1 MVAVLISG
9 LETTRKTCVPLLEA
23 SMNRTS
29 GEGGRPWLAPG
40 FSRPNGNG

>member
-1 MVAVLISG
+1 MAAVLISG
-9 LETTRKTCVPLLEA
+9 LETTRMTCVPIIEVY
-23 SMNRTS
+23 MNRAS